1 MKRKC
6 DRCDNEAT
14 VHETTIKD
22 AQQVER
28 HLCENCARE
37 EGIVIQ
43 GHAPINE
50 LITKFVLSKVG
61 SATPEKRAGACPECG
76 MTFADFRQQGLLG
89 CPACY
94 DAFDVQLSPLIERA
108 HEGGTHHAGKAPKR
122 AGAGAGERQQ
132 RLMALR
138 KQLSDAIAAEEYEK
152 AANLRDELAT
162 IDRPAPTVKAQRR
175 ATGTSGANG
184 GSAPAGPAGS
194 GGSAAGREEKA

>member
-43 GHAPINE
+43 SHAPINE

-61 SATPEKRAGACPECG
+61 GGTPEKRAGACPECG

-94 DAFDVQLSPLIERA
+94 DAFDTQLAPLIERA
-108 HEGGTHHAGKAPKR
+108 HEGGSHHSGKTPRR
-122 AGAGAGERQQ
+122 AGTGAGERQQ
-132 RLMALR
+132 RLMSLR

-152 AANLRDELAT
+152 AANLRDQLAS
-162 IDRPAPTVKAQRR
+162 IDRPAPTLKAQRR
-175 ATGTSGANG
+175 VSGASGGNGG
-184 GSAPAGPAGS
+184 GSAPGGS
-194 GGSAAGREEKA
+194 GGASGPREEKA